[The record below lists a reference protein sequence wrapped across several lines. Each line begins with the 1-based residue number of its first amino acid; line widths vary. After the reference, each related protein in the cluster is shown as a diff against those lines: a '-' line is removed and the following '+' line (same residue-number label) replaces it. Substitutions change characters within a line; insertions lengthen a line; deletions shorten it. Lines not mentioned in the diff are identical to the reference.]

1 MPDGKAL
8 SRVTD
13 SQFIVPTESTAAWPR
28 QFSRTKRD
36 KDGDSEP
43 KTTYGNVALVI
54 EHAEFFSELRFNELT
69 REIEFNGLPL
79 DAVMVGQLR
88 AGIEYAYKFA
98 PVPEQLHM
106 ALGTRAR
113 RNAYHPVREYLTG
126 LQWDGVPRLD
136 TVASAYLGAAD
147 TALNRAYLRKWFIS
161 AVARPM
167 KPGCKVDTALV
178 LIGPQ
183 GLGKSTFFAALGG
196 PWFSDTEVPLGDK
209 DGLMMLGS
217 AWLYEL
223 GEIDGMTRRAAAAE
237 VKRILSTQVDRFR
250 APYATAPESV
260 PRGVVI
266 VGSTNE
272 TQFLNDPTGSRRF
285 WCVRVPRTIDRSAVE
300 RDRDQLWAEAV
311 VAWRAGEQWWLSE
324 SEDGARAQDSEVHQA
339 DDPWEELILDWIA
352 RNPKALIT
360 PNAVLAGLG
369 IDAGKRGRAEL
380 VRVGTLLRKNGY
392 DTRKNPE
399 NTSTGKARP
408 FRLVEL
414 EPDDGDGDGDRMRAD
429 L

>member
-8 SRVTD
+8 SRAADT
-13 SQFIVPTESTAAWPR
+13 QFIVPTESTAAWPR
-28 QFSRTKRD
+28 RLARTKED
-36 KDGDSEP
+36 KNGDAEP
-43 KTTYGNVALVI
+43 KATYGNVALVI
-54 EHAEFFSELRFNELT
+54 EHAEFFRDLRFNELT
-69 REIEFNGLPL
+69 HEIEFNGRPL
-79 DAVMVGQLR
+79 DTVMIGQLR
-88 AGIEYAYKFA
+88 AGIEYAYGFA
-98 PVPEQLHM
+98 PAPEQLQM
-106 ALGTRAR
+106 ALGTHAR

-126 LQWDGVPRLD
+126 LQWDRVPRLD

-223 GEIDGMTRRAAAAE
+223 GEIDGMTRRAEAAA

-250 APYATAPESV
+250 APYAAAPESV

-285 WCVRVPRTIDRSAVE
+285 WCVRVPKTIDRSAVA

-311 VAWRAGEQWWLSE
+311 VAYRAGEPWWLSE
-324 SEDGARAQDSEVHQA
+324 SEDGARAEDSEVHQA
-339 DDPWEELILDWIA
+339 DDPWEERILDWIA
-352 RNPKALIT
+352 TNPKTQIT
-360 PNAVLAGLG
+360 VNAVLSGLCV
-369 IDAGKRGRAEL
+369 DTGKRGRAES
-380 VRVGTLLRKNGY
+380 VRVGQLLRKNGY

-399 NTSTGKARP
+399 NTSTGKARV
-408 FRLVEL
+408 FHRVEL
-414 EPDDGDGDGDRMRAD
+414 EPDDGDGDGGRVRAV